1 MRWRYRAG
9 SRQQAVARRLG
20 AHGAAAVIAGLAGSA
35 RPGPV
40 AAATT
45 AFHCTNPESGASWT
59 LKIDFDHGKVDGYPA
74 TVGQRMILWHDTE
87 NQGFFRLDQVTG
99 DLRIVHASSMGGW
112 EQHAVCRQQ

>member
-1 MRWRYRAG
+1 MRWRDPAG
-9 SRQQAVARRLG
+9 TRRFG
-20 AHGAAAVIAGLAGSA
+20 ALMAALVIGGLAGSA

-40 AAATT
+40 VAASTV
-45 AFHCTNPESGASWT
+45 FRCTNPESGASWT

-87 NQGFFRLDQVTG
+87 NQGYYRLDQVTG